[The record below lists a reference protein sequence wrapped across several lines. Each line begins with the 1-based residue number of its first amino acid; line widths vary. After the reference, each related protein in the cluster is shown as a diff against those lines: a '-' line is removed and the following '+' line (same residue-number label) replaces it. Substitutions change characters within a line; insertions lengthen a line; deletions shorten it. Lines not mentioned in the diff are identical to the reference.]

1 MAYMCIRSNRE
12 CDGCMECYPKPTCK
26 HCGAVLTD
34 DEFEQFEDECRDCHD
49 YWFEENDDEEE
60 DDE

>member
-1 MAYMCIRSNRE
+1 
-12 CDGCMECYPKPTCK
+12 MECYPKPTCK